1 MIDSPTN
8 DEPRLELDGLRTL
21 NAGNRGPFTLDG
33 TRTFIVGR
41 AQPAVIDPGPESR
54 DHVEALA
61 AELADA
67 ERVTVVLTHGHPDHA
82 GAVPALLSAISARP
96 AGNPP
101 VVAVVGS
108 GRLGALPLSQGAT
121 VHTDHGPLLTHELP
135 GHTADHLGFEWHTG
149 DQRVLFVGDLLLG
162 TGTTTWVAEYPGCV
176 ADYLDSLDT
185 LDALDVDAMVPAHGP
200 IITDPRA
207 TVAAYRA
214 HRLERL
220 AQVATA
226 MEALP
231 DGSMEA
237 WVSGIYGEEL
247 PTGLL
252 GAAIASVAAMQ
263 EYLAARND

>member
-1 MIDSPTN
+1 MIELPPNT
-8 DEPRLELDGLRTL
+8 ELRLDLDGLRTL

-33 TRTFIVGR
+33 TRTFIVGH

-61 AELADA
+61 AELAEA
-67 ERVTVVLTHGHPDHA
+67 ERITIVLTHGHPDHA
-82 GAVPALLSAISARP
+82 GAVQALLSELSVSSEGDP
-96 AGNPP
+96 T

-108 GRLGALPLSQGAT
+108 GPLGALPLAQGAK
-121 VHTDHGPLLTHELP
+121 VHTDNGPLLTHELP
-135 GHTADHLGFEWHTG
+135 GHTADHLGFEWQTA
-149 DQRVLFVGDLLLG
+149 DRRVLFVGDLLLG

-176 ADYLDSLDT
+176 ADYLNS
-185 LDALDVDAMVPAHGP
+185 LDALDALAVDAMFPAHGP
-200 IITDPRA
+200 VITDPRA

-220 AQVATA
+220 DQVAKA
-226 MEALP
+226 MERHP